1 MPPIQRIA
9 NMQWIRISRQW
20 KEKKA
25 SIGLPIVCLARID
38 SMHTYMRLTI
48 YINVRRRRRRIGK
61 ITTTKNILGSYFESL
76 H

>member
-25 SIGLPIVCLARID
+25 SIGLPIVCLTRID

-48 YINVRRRRRRIGK
+48 YINVRRRRRIGK
-61 ITTTKNILGSYFESL
+61 ITTTKNILGFYFESL